1 MIEALEAALRAV
13 IKQIIEQ
20 ECTDMIDERIADMI
34 DTAMNDI
41 DWEDKVRDALGNI
54 TFSVTVD

>member
-13 IKQIIEQ
+13 IKQIIEE
-20 ECTDMIDERIADMI
+20 ECTDMIDERITDMI
-34 DTAMNDI
+34 DTAIDNV

-54 TFSVTVD
+54 SFTVSVD